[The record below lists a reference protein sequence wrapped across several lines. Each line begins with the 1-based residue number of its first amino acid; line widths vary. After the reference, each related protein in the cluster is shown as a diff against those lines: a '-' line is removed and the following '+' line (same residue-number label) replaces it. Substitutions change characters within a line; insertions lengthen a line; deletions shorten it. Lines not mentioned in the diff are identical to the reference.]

1 MLGTHIRYTRP
12 TDPPSPVAA
21 KRGAQLTSCK
31 YGRCQPMTLLRDGA
45 PCCSQRPAP
54 RSLRPWPMI
63 LVCEVIWLPRER
75 PNSSTSSD
83 GCASKSSFGGYR
95 GVEPAVA
102 VTCGSTTPR
111 RLWMPLTATVPR
123 LPNGMERKAGRAY
136 RSVLDLVVVFPGIHT
151 IFL

>member
-1 MLGTHIRYTRP
+1 MPCRRQCRTGDVGVTRHLLVVCEPFKTVFDQEAGRSVLIPRLMLGTHIRYTRP

-21 KRGAQLTSCK
+21 KRGAQLASCK

-63 LVCEVIWLPRER
+63 LGREVIWLPQER

-83 GCASKSSFGGYR
+83 VMVPQ
-95 GVEPAVA
+95 GV
-102 VTCGSTTPR
+102 SLR
-111 RLWMPLTATVPR
+111 RLSWGSSP
-123 LPNGMERKAGRAY
+123 
-136 RSVLDLVVVFPGIHT
+136 
-151 IFL
+151 